1 MSRPARRAAKD
12 RAANTSAAKTGR
24 SRLVFFLLS
33 LTLLVTVAGGRWF
46 VAAAQQVQGEDSL
59 YKYLSTFTEVLSLV
73 SRAYVDE
80 TDVETLMIGA
90 LDGTTDALD
99 PFSVY
104 VPAAQLE
111 SYVAAREI
119 GTRYSG
125 VTLLKERG
133 IAFVLSVAEGSPAAE
148 AGVQAGDVVTTIDG
162 RETRLM
168 PLWEVQKAL
177 AGKPGQRIE
186 MELIR
191 RGEDKSAAFALAPF
205 EVPAARLET
214 VEEDGRKGSLLR
226 LARFEESTP
235 ALVERLLG
243 EAREAGHGRLLVD
256 LRDAGEGDAEFAY
269 QVGGLFAQGELG
281 RLLRRDRALATYSSE
296 DAPEWDGK
304 LVVMVNR
311 GTLGP
316 GEVLA
321 SILSQRTDA
330 ELVGETTF
338 GHAGRQERADLSS
351 GGGLF
356 FTGAFFTGPDG
367 VPLDEGLEPDLVV
380 DSFLRGY
387 DEREVPMSELIL
399 DRGISRLL
407 GTAEEATSLPE
418 AA

>member
-1 MSRPARRAAKD
+1 MSRPETESSPRPRR
-12 RAANTSAAKTGR
+12 RGR
-24 SRLVFFLLS
+24 SRFVFFLLS
-33 LTLLVTVAGGRWF
+33 LTLLVTLAGGRWF

-119 GTRYSG
+119 GSRYSG
-125 VTLLKERG
+125 MTLLKERG
-133 IAFVLSVAEGSPAAE
+133 IAYVLSVAQGSPAAK
-148 AGVQAGDVVTTIDG
+148 AGIEAGDVVTTIDG

-177 AGKPGQRIE
+177 AGKPGEKVE

-191 RGEDKSAAFALAPF
+191 RGEDKTASFTLAPY
-205 EVPAARLET
+205 EVPAATLET
-214 VEEDGRKGSLLR
+214 VGEGERKGSLLR
-226 LARFEESTP
+226 IARFEKTTP
-235 ALVERLLG
+235 ELIGKLLAQ
-243 EAREAGHGRLLVD
+243 AREAGHGRLLVD
-256 LRDAGEGDAEFAY
+256 LRDSGEGEAEFAY
-269 QVGGLFAQGELG
+269 QVGGHFAQGELG
-281 RLLRRDRALATYSSE
+281 KLMRRDRALEVYRDE
-296 DAPEWDGK
+296 DAPAWDGK
-304 LVVMVNR
+304 LVVLVNR

-321 SILSQRTDA
+321 SILAQRADA

-356 FTGAFFTGPDG
+356 FTGAFYTGPDG
-367 VPLDEGLEPDLVV
+367 EPLDEGLEPDQVV

-387 DEREVPMSELIL
+387 EEREVPMSELIL
-399 DRGISRLL
+399 RRGISRLL
-407 GTAEEATSLPE
+407 GDGSEPMQLPE

>member
-1 MSRPARRAAKD
+1 MNPPSQPGRP
-12 RAANTSAAKTGR
+12 GR
-24 SRLVFFLLS
+24 SRFVFFLLS
-33 LTLLVTVAGGRWF
+33 LTLLASLAGGRWF

-148 AGVQAGDVVTTIDG
+148 ADVRGGDVVTTIDG
-162 RETRLM
+162 RSTRLM
-168 PLWEVQKAL
+168 PLWEVQRAL
-177 AGKPGQRIE
+177 AGKPGQKVE
-186 MELIR
+186 MGLIR
-191 RGEDKSAAFALAPF
+191 RGEEMTSAFTLAPF
-205 EVPAARLET
+205 EVPAARLEAIS
-214 VEEDGRKGSLLR
+214 EGERHGSLLR
-226 LARFEESTP
+226 IGRFDERTP
-235 ALVERLLG
+235 EAVTALVRQ
-243 EAREAGHGRLLVD
+243 AREAGHGRLLVD
-256 LRDAGEGDAEFAY
+256 LRDSSEGDGAIAY

-281 RLLRRDRALATYSSE
+281 RLMRRDQALE
-296 DAPEWDGK
+296 VFREEEAPLWDGA
-304 LVVMVNR
+304 LVVLVNR
-311 GTLGP
+311 GTLGAA
-316 GEVLA
+316 EVLA
-321 SILSQRTDA
+321 SILAQRADA

-338 GHAGRQERADLSS
+338 GHAGRQERANLST

-356 FTGAFFTGPDG
+356 FTSAFFTGPDG
-367 VPLDEGLEPDLVV
+367 EPLDEGLEPDQVV
-380 DSFLRGY
+380 DAFVRGL
-387 DEREVPMSELIL
+387 DDRETPLSELIL
-399 DRGISRLL
+399 RRGISRLL
-407 GTAEEATSLPE
+407 ADAAPAARE

>member
-1 MSRPARRAAKD
+1 MNPPRQPGRR
-12 RAANTSAAKTGR
+12 GR
-24 SRLVFFLLS
+24 SRVVFFLLS
-33 LTLLVTVAGGRWF
+33 LTLLASLAGGRWF

-148 AGVQAGDVVTTIDG
+148 AEVRGGDVVTTIDG
-162 RETRLM
+162 RSTRLM
-168 PLWEVQKAL
+168 PLWEVQRAL
-177 AGKPGQRIE
+177 AGKPGQKVE
-186 MELIR
+186 MGLIR
-191 RGEDKSAAFALAPF
+191 RGEEMTAAFTLAPF
-205 EVPAARLET
+205 EVPAARLEPIS
-214 VEEDGRKGSLLR
+214 EGERHGSLLR
-226 LARFEESTP
+226 IGRFDERTP
-235 ALVERLLG
+235 EAVTALVRQ
-243 EAREAGHGRLLVD
+243 AREAGHGRLLVD
-256 LRDAGEGDAEFAY
+256 LRDSSEGDAAVAY

-281 RLLRRDRALATYSSE
+281 RLMRRDLALE
-296 DAPEWDGK
+296 VFREEEAPLWDGA
-304 LVVMVNR
+304 LVVLVNR
-311 GTLGP
+311 GTLGAA
-316 GEVLA
+316 EVLA
-321 SILSQRTDA
+321 SILAQRTDA

-338 GHAGRQERADLSS
+338 GHAGRQERANLST

-356 FTGAFFTGPDG
+356 FTSAFFTGPDG
-367 VPLDEGLEPDLVV
+367 EPLDEGLEPDQVV
-380 DSFLRGY
+380 DAFVRGL
-387 DEREVPMSELIL
+387 DDRETPLSELIL
-399 DRGISRLL
+399 RRGISRLL
-407 GTAEEATSLPE
+407 ADAAPASRE

>member
-1 MSRPARRAAKD
+1 MTRPQSSGK
-12 RAANTSAAKTGR
+12 

-33 LTLLVTVAGGRWF
+33 LSLVAGLAGGRWF

-59 YKYLSTFTEVLSLV
+59 YKHLSTFTEVLSLI

-111 SYVAAREI
+111 SYVAAREV
-119 GTRYSG
+119 GSRLSG

-133 IAFVLSVAEGSPAAE
+133 IAFALSVADGSPAAE
-148 AGVQAGDVVTTIDG
+148 AGVQAGDVVTTING

-177 AGKPGQRIE
+177 AGRAGQRVE
-186 MELIR
+186 LELIR
-191 RGEDKSAAFALAPF
+191 RGEEKSAAFALADF
-205 EVPAARLET
+205 EAPRARLEPIA
-214 VEEDGRKGSLLR
+214 EGERQGALLR
-226 LARFEESTP
+226 VGRFEAETP
-235 ALVERLLG
+235 ETVARLVRQ
-243 EAREAGHGRLLVD
+243 AREAGHGRLLVD
-256 LRDAGEGDAEFAY
+256 LRDAGEGDPAAAY
-269 QVGGLFAQGELG
+269 EIGGLFAQGELG
-281 RLLRRDRALATYSSE
+281 RLLRREQSLEVFREE
-296 DAPEWDGK
+296 DAPLWDGK
-304 LVVMVNR
+304 LVVLVNR
-311 GTLGP
+311 GTIGAA
-316 GEVLA
+316 EVLA
-321 SILSQRTDA
+321 SILDQRADA

-338 GHAGRQERADLSS
+338 GHAGREERANLSS

-356 FTGAFFTGPDG
+356 FTGAFYTGPDG
-367 VPLDEGLEPDLVV
+367 EPLVEGLEPDQVV
-380 DSFLRGY
+380 DSFLRGL

-399 DRGISRLL
+399 RRGVSRLL
-407 GTAEEATSLPE
+407 GDAPPAEALPE